1 MVKKISNDGKDKTYL
16 VIVESPGKITKIETI
31 LSKIYPKCVFIVKAS
46 YGHIIDLHKKKMSVD
61 LDNNFKPSYYSID
74 KKKADIIKTLIAAAA
89 KADKVLIATDEDREG
104 EMIGWSIAKEL
115 HLEDPERILFNSIT
129 ETDLKYAI
137 ENPTKIN
144 IDMVNAQKAR
154 RVLDRIVGFEI
165 SPILWKTARGA
176 LSAGRV
182 QSVVVE
188 LIIDKETMID
198 NFMNNEL
205 SSFYKFTGN
214 LEYRDDTLKCN
225 LMKNKDYIDVDEND
239 EDNDDTGS
247 DSEPDND
254 SDHINQSDCTGYK
267 GLKVK
272 TKGKKDAEDI
282 MINISKS
289 SFKVANISKKDK
301 LRYAS
306 PPFTTST
313 LQQEAAR
320 KLGYAIKQ
328 TMSSA
333 QKLYEAGYITYMRT
347 DSVNLSKEALDK
359 ISKFVKDQYGK
370 EYLNITHFKSRGK
383 NTQEAHEAIRPSDI
397 NKRGI
402 EMKGKI
408 STSEVSLYNLI
419 WKRAVG
425 SQMQPAKF
433 NITTIDV
440 DITKLKE
447 YYFTTSMDELI
458 FPGFLKVYNY
468 KNLNDDDENFSLSIP
483 KKGTKLTASSVIATE
498 DYPKPPTRYNEASLV
513 NKLDPKNLNIGRPS
527 TYSPIIEK
535 IQFKKYIV
543 KENIEGVKRDT
554 INFTWDGTSKTIK
567 TSKNIIT
574 IGKENNKFTPT
585 DMGKLINT
593 FLVENFPDLMKYEFT
608 SNMEEELDSIAE
620 GNKTWTNVL
629 GGFYNKFHPL
639 VADAM
644 TKDTNLLDSQAREI
658 GIDPKTGN
666 TLVATVGPYG
676 AYIKMINE
684 DGKKV
689 GMSPIRKPFTKETVT
704 LEEACKLFEWP
715 KELGN
720 ISRKKVKFYRDGKF
734 GPYVKVG
741 QDSFSIKFTDD
752 FGENDVDLDFVKGLV
767 EDKES
772 NNMWT
777 QKEGDQ
783 LYTVLTGP
791 YGMYVSIKNTKLKKK
806 PYNVSIPDDTNLS
819 ELTIEKLQTIIE
831 SRKKNRF
838 QKRKGAAAASKTA
851 KKPTVKSSTKKPTV
865 KKVIAKKNKD

>member
-1 MVKKISNDGKDKTYL
+1 MVKKISNVDKNPTYL

-31 LSKIYPKCVFIVKAS
+31 LSKIFPQYNFIVKAS
-46 YGHIIDLHKKKMSVD
+46 YGHIIDLDNKKMSVD
-61 LDNNFKPSYYSID
+61 LDNNFKPSYKAID
-74 KKKADIIKTLIAAAA
+74 KKKADIIKILIAASA

-115 HLEDPERILFNSIT
+115 NLENPERILFNSIT
-129 ETDLKYAI
+129 ETDLKKAI

-182 QSVVVE
+182 QSVVVK
-188 LIIDKETMID
+188 LIIDKEAMIE
-198 NFMNNEL
+198 NFMKNEL

-214 LEYRDDTLKCN
+214 LEYKDDILKCN
-225 LMKNKDYIDVDEND
+225 LMKNKAYIDDNEKY
-239 EDNDDTGS
+239 EDNENTGS
-247 DSEPDND
+247 DSEPDD
-254 SDHINQSDCTGYK
+254 LSDHINQLDITGYK

-272 TKGKKDAEDI
+272 IKEKNEAEKI

-289 SFKVANISKKDK
+289 SFKVANISKKEK

-320 KLGYAIKQ
+320 KLGYKIKQ
-328 TMSSA
+328 TMVSA

-347 DSVNLSKEALDK
+347 DSVNLSQEALDK

-397 NKRGI
+397 NKRGL

-433 NITTIDV
+433 NVTTIDV

-447 YYFTTSMDELI
+447 YYFATSMDELI

-468 KNLNDDDENFSLSIP
+468 KNFNNDDENFSLSIP
-483 KKGTKLTASSVIATE
+483 KEGTKLNALSVIATE

-543 KENIEGVKRDT
+543 KENIEGIKLDT
-554 INFTWDGTSKTIK
+554 INFTWNGTSQTVK
-567 TSKNIIT
+567 TSKNNII
-574 IGKENNKFTPT
+574 IGKESDKFTPT

-593 FLVENFPDLMKYEFT
+593 FLVDNFPDLMKYEFT
-608 SNMEEELDSIAE
+608 SNMEEELDNIAE
-620 GNKTWTNVL
+620 GNKTWTDVL

-639 VADAM
+639 VVDAM
-644 TKDTNLLDSQAREI
+644 AKDTNLLDSQSREI
-658 GIDPKTGN
+658 GKDPKTGN
-666 TLVATVGPYG
+666 TLVANVGPYG

-741 QDSFSIKFTDD
+741 QDSFSIKFTEN
-752 FGENDVDLDFVKGLV
+752 FGESNVDLDFVKGLV
-767 EDKES
+767 EDKKS
-772 NNMWT
+772 NNMWE

-783 LYTVLTGP
+783 LYTILTGP
-791 YGMYVSIKNTKLKKK
+791 YGMYVSIKNTKIKKK
-806 PYNVSIPDDTNLS
+806 PYNVSIPDETNLD

-831 SRKKNRF
+831 NRKKNRF
-838 QKRKGAAAASKTA
+838 QKRKGATVA
-851 KKPTVKSSTKKPTV
+851 KKTTAPKSSSKKVKV